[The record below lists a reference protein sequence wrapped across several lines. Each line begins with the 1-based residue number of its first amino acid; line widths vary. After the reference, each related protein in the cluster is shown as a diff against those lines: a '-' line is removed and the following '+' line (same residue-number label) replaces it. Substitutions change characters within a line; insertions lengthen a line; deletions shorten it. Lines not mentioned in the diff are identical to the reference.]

1 MPRFR
6 LHLAGILLTLLLTG
20 CAGSE
25 AAAPQVQPSAAGVSS
40 PASAARPSPQRAG
53 PPAAGQDL
61 SFTGDLSGTM
71 SRLTAAGQGAA
82 SECAQRPR
90 TTGAW
95 ASTLYGYLGDRVYGV
110 VVLVKPY
117 NGPATYDGSEAQV
130 QILSQDQQRVWQ
142 SIGGDQVSFTVD
154 NGEQTG
160 SVEANLHNLRSNQR
174 SLKVQGR
181 WSCQP

>member
-6 LHLAGILLTLLLTG
+6 LHLAGILLTLLLAG

-25 AAAPQVQPSAAGVSS
+25 AAAPQLQSSPTTSSGTSS
-40 PASAARPSPQRAG
+40 PAAQPSPQRVG
-53 PPAAGQDL
+53 PPSAAQQL
-61 SFTGDLSGTM
+61 AFTGDLSGTM

-82 SECAQRPR
+82 SECTQRPR

-142 SIGGDQVSFTVD
+142 STAGDQVSFTVD

-160 SVEANLHNLRSNQR
+160 SMEANLHDLRSNQR
-174 SLKVQGR
+174 
-181 WSCQP
+181 

>member
-1 MPRFR
+1 MPRLR
-6 LHLAGILLTLLLTG
+6 LHLAGILLTLLLSG

-25 AAAPQVQPSAAGVSS
+25 AAAPQVQPSPAGVS
-40 PASAARPSPQRAG
+40 PLAAEPSPQLAG
-53 PPAAGQDL
+53 PPAAAQEL
-61 SFTGDLSGTM
+61 SFSGDLSGTM

-82 SECAQRPR
+82 SECTQRPR

-95 ASTLYGYLGDRVYGV
+95 ASTLYGYLGDRVYGI

-142 SIGGDQVSFTVD
+142 SIAGDHVSFTVD

-181 WSCQP
+181 WSCRP

>member
-6 LHLAGILLTLLLTG
+6 MHLAGILLTLLLAG

-25 AAAPQVQPSAAGVSS
+25 AAAPQVQPSPAGVSS
-40 PASAARPSPQRAG
+40 PSAQPSPERAG
-53 PPAAGQDL
+53 PPAAAQEL
-61 SFTGDLSGTM
+61 SFSGDLSGTM

-82 SECAQRPR
+82 SECTQRPR

-95 ASTLYGYLGDRVYGV
+95 ASTLYGYLGDRVYGI

-117 NGPATYDGSEAQV
+117 NGPASYDGSEAQV
-130 QILSQDQQRVWQ
+130 QILSQDQERVWE
-142 SIGGDQVSFTVD
+142 STAGDHVSFTVD

-160 SVEANLHNLRSNQR
+160 SMEANLHNLRSDQR

-181 WSCQP
+181 WSCRS

>member
-6 LHLAGILLTLLLTG
+6 LHLAGILLTLLLAG

-25 AAAPQVQPSAAGVSS
+25 AAAPQQVQPSPAGGSS
-40 PASAARPSPQRAG
+40 PAAQPSSQRVG
-53 PPAAGQDL
+53 PPAAAQEL
-61 SFTGDLSGTM
+61 SFSGDLSGTM
-71 SRLTAAGQGAA
+71 SRLTAAA
-82 SECAQRPR
+82 SECTERPR

-95 ASTLYGYLGDRVYGV
+95 ASTLYGYLGGRVYGV

-117 NGPATYDGSEAQV
+117 NGPATYDGTEAQV
-130 QILSQDQQRVWQ
+130 QILSQDQQGVWQ
-142 SIGGDQVSFTVD
+142 SVSGDQVSFTVD

-160 SVEANLHNLRSNQR
+160 SMEANLHNLRSNQR

-181 WSCQP
+181 WSCRP

>member
-6 LHLAGILLTLLLTG
+6 LHLAGILLTLLLAG

-25 AAAPQVQPSAAGVSS
+25 AAAPQQVQPSPAGVSS
-40 PASAARPSPQRAG
+40 PAAQPSSQRVG
-53 PPAAGQDL
+53 PPAATQEL
-61 SFTGDLSGTM
+61 SFSGDLSGTM

-82 SECAQRPR
+82 SECTQRPR

-117 NGPATYDGSEAQV
+117 NGPATYDGTEAQV

-142 SIGGDQVSFTVD
+142 SVAGDQVSFTVD

-160 SVEANLHNLRSNQR
+160 SMEANLHNLRSNQR
-174 SLKVQGR
+174 SLKV
-181 WSCQP
+181 

>member
-1 MPRFR
+1 MPRLR
-6 LHLAGILLTLLLTG
+6 LHLAGILLTLLLSG

-25 AAAPQVQPSAAGVSS
+25 AAAPQVQPSPAGVSP
-40 PASAARPSPQRAG
+40 PAAEPSPQLAG
-53 PPAAGQDL
+53 PPAAAQEL
-61 SFTGDLSGTM
+61 SFSGDLSGTM

-82 SECAQRPR
+82 SECTQRPR

-95 ASTLYGYLGDRVYGV
+95 ASTLYGYLGDRVYGI

-142 SIGGDQVSFTVD
+142 SIAGDHVSFTVD

-181 WSCQP
+181 WSCRP

>member
-1 MPRFR
+1 MPRLR
-6 LHLAGILLTLLLTG
+6 LHLAGILLTLLLSG

-25 AAAPQVQPSAAGVSS
+25 AAAPQVQPSPAGVSS
-40 PASAARPSPQRAG
+40 PAAEPSPQLAG
-53 PPAAGQDL
+53 PPAAAQEL
-61 SFTGDLSGTM
+61 SFSGDLSGTM

-82 SECAQRPR
+82 SECTQRPR

-95 ASTLYGYLGDRVYGV
+95 ASTLYGYLGDRVYGI

-142 SIGGDQVSFTVD
+142 SIAGDHVSFTVD

-181 WSCQP
+181 WSCRP

>member
-6 LHLAGILLTLLLTG
+6 LHLAGILLTLLLAG

-25 AAAPQVQPSAAGVSS
+25 AAAPQVQPSPAGVSP
-40 PASAARPSPQRAG
+40 PAAQPSSQRVG
-53 PPAAGQDL
+53 PPAAAQEL
-61 SFTGDLSGTM
+61 SFSGDLSGTM
-71 SRLTAAGQGAA
+71 SRLTAAGQGTA

-117 NGPATYDGSEAQV
+117 NGPATYDGTEAQV
-130 QILSQDQQRVWQ
+130 QILSQDQQRAWQ
-142 SIGGDQVSFTVD
+142 SVSGDQVSFTVD

-160 SVEANLHNLRSNQR
+160 SMEANLHDLRSNQR

-181 WSCQP
+181 WSCRA